1 LNDYVD
7 NYIKYSALFWLHWPV
22 VSGIILWAFCS
33 FSKQEGITVFKDRYD
48 VVIIGA
54 GPAGIFTAIELSR
67 RQSGLSVLIVD
78 KGREISKR
86 ICPARETGKCMNCR
100 PCAIVSGWSGAGAFS
115 DGKLSLSPEVGGRI
129 LDYMDHA
136 EAVELIKYTDSIYLD
151 FGADAQVHGLNT
163 ARVEEI
169 KYEAMKHNI
178 QLIPC
183 GVRHLGTEKAFKLL
197 KRMYEYLMDET
208 NTEFS
213 ELTEAKDIIVED
225 GRVTGIVLEKRGC
238 ETRTVKCSYL
248 VLAPGRDGAEWLS
261 DQAKKL
267 GITTFNNEV
276 DIGVRVEV
284 PNAVMDHL
292 TRDLYEAKLV
302 YYSDTFENKVR
313 TFCMNPGGVVS
324 EEHYD
329 GRIAV
334 VNGHSYADSNL
345 KTDNTNFAVLVST
358 RFTEP
363 FNQPIEYG
371 KYVAQL
377 GNMLTGGGIM
387 IQRLGDLLMGRRTDA
402 SRLKKSVTKPTL
414 ASAVPGDLSY
424 VLPQRYLTSIVEAL
438 KAFDKLAPGLYS
450 RDTLLYG
457 VEVKFYSSKVQVN
470 NRFETEVKNMYAIGD
485 GAGIT
490 RGLMQASATGICVAR
505 NILDKCGAEHRE
517 GLTVG

>member
-1 LNDYVD
+1 ML
-7 NYIKYSALFWLHWPV
+7 
-22 VSGIILWAFCS
+22 
-33 FSKQEGITVFKDRYD
+33 KDHYD

-54 GPAGIFTAIELSR
+54 GPAGIFTALESA
-67 RQSGLSVLIVD
+67 RQNKDADILIVD
-78 KGREISKR
+78 KGREIIKR
-86 ICPARETGKCMNCR
+86 ACPARTNGKCTHCT

-129 LDYMDHA
+129 LDYMDQKEA
-136 EAVELIKYTDSIYLD
+136 EALVQYADSLYLS
-151 FGADAQVHGLNT
+151 FGADSVIHGQNN
-163 ARVEEI
+163 ARVDEI
-169 KYEAMKHNI
+169 KYEAQKNSI

-183 GVRHLGTEKAFKLL
+183 GVRHLGTEKAYDVL
-197 KRMYEYLMDET
+197 RGMYDYLIRET
-208 NTEFS
+208 NTVFS
-213 ELTEAKDIIVED
+213 ELTTAEEILTEGDRVIGVTLKIGKDVP
-225 GRVTGIVLEKRGC
+225 K
-238 ETRTVKCSYL
+238 TVMCNHV
-248 VLAPGRDGAEWLS
+248 VLAPGRDGAEWLAG
-261 DQAKKL
+261 QARCLK
-267 GITTFNNEV
+267 IPTVNNEV

-302 YYSDTFENKVR
+302 YYSDTFENRVR

-329 GRIAV
+329 GKIAV
-334 VNGHSYADSNL
+334 VNGHSYADPSL

-358 RFTEP
+358 KFTEP

-387 IQRLGDLLMGRRTDA
+387 VQRLGDLLMGRRTDVN
-402 SRLKKSVTKPTL
+402 RLKKSVTIPTL
-414 ASAVPGDLSY
+414 HSAVPGDLSY

-450 RDTLLYG
+450 RDVLLYG
-457 VEVKFYSSKVQVN
+457 IEVKFYSSKVEVD
-470 NRFETEVKNMYAIGD
+470 NRFMTRIQNLYAIGD

-490 RGLMQASATGICVAR
+490 RGLMQASVTGIVVAR
-505 NILDKCGAEHRE
+505 SIAES
-517 GLTVG
+517 L